1 MQKDL
6 VRKYA
11 VPVPR
16 YTSYPTAPHFHAGI
30 TRQKH
35 RTWLAEVGGEERIS
49 LYVHIPFCD
58 TLCWFCGCHTK
69 QVRRYEP
76 IAEYL
81 GALEAEVATVAAAL
95 TARPEVSHVHFGG
108 GSPTILK
115 PDDLRR
121 FAALLREHFRFVSRP
136 EISVEIDPRDLS
148 EEMLDALADIG
159 LTRASIGVQDFSSKV
174 QAAINRFQ
182 SFEQTRDV
190 VDGLRRRG
198 VKSINVDVVYGLP
211 HQTREMLRGTVD
223 QVIELK
229 PDRVALFGYAHV
241 PWMKKHQTMI
251 DETALPN
258 AVERYAGASRAAA
271 RLSAAGYVRVGIDHF
286 ALPADGLA
294 VALGEGRLRR
304 NFQGY
309 TDDPAQALVGL
320 GASSISELPQGYV
333 QNITATPVYMK
344 RVLAGELATARG
356 YELTSEDR
364 MRRAFIERL
373 MCDFAID
380 RAAFR
385 EAYGDLATPLLEDAE
400 HLATADNDGLV
411 EMEGDL
417 FRVTP
422 RGRAFVRTIAAS
434 FDAYLQEGG
443 ARHSVAV

>member
-1 MQKDL
+1 MQKEL

-11 VPVPR
+11 SPVPR
-16 YTSYPTAPHFHAGI
+16 YTSYPTAPHFHAGV
-30 TRQKH
+30 TQEKH
-35 RTWLAEVGGEERIS
+35 RVWLAGIGGEERIS

-76 IAEYL
+76 IADYL
-81 GALEAEVATVAAAL
+81 VALEAEVATVAEAL
-95 TARPEVSHVHFGG
+95 SAHPAVTHLHFGG
-108 GSPTILK
+108 GSPTILV

-121 FAALLREHFRFVSRP
+121 FVAALTRHFRFASRP
-136 EISVEIDPRDLS
+136 EISVEIDPRDIS
-148 EEMLDALADIG
+148 EEKLDALADIG

-190 VDGLRRRG
+190 VEGLRRRG
-198 VKSINVDVVYGLP
+198 VRSINVDMVYGLP
-211 HQTREMLRGTVD
+211 HQTREMLRQTVD
-223 QVIELK
+223 QVIELR

-251 DETALPN
+251 DEAALPN
-258 AVERYAGASRAAA
+258 VVERYAGASRAAS
-271 RLSAAGYVRVGIDHF
+271 RLTAAGYVRIGIDHF
-286 ALPADGLA
+286 ALPEDGLA
-294 VALGEGRLRR
+294 VAQGEGRLRR

-356 YELTSEDR
+356 YELTREDR
-364 MRRAFIERL
+364 MRRAFIEKL
-373 MCDFAID
+373 MCEFAVD
-380 RAAFR
+380 RTTFR
-385 EAYGDLATPLLEDAE
+385 EAYGDLAGPLLQDAE
-400 HLATADNDGLV
+400 DLAAADNDGLV